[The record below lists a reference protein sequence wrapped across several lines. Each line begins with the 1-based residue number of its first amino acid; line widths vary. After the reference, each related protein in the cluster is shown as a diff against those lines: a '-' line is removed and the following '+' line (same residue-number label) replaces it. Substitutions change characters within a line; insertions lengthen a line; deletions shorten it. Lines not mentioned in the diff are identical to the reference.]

1 MVEEKIIYIIPEVTN
16 FASPER
22 VMGLRERGG
31 KIPKLKD
38 VLIQLKKDLS
48 EVGITNWEASIETH
62 LTIGTG
68 SIIPGGEAGIKTT
81 LMFSGKS

>member
-1 MVEEKIIYIIPEVTN
+1 
-16 FASPER
+16 
-22 VMGLRERGG
+22 MGLRKRGG

-38 VLIQLKKDLS
+38 ILIQLQKDLAD
-48 EVGITNWEASIETH
+48 VGITKWEASIETH

-81 LMFSGKS
+81 LTFSVKS